1 VRDGQRHDRG
11 THRANPLGA
20 LLAVL
25 GVAGFCVSIFLNWIG
40 AGSRT
45 GVVDA
50 GPGEQTL
57 NGYDLTPVLPF
68 VALLGAGLAA
78 VGLAVCY
85 LIDPP
90 GLGGAANNVT
100 TKIGIFV
107 ALASAAVWSIGAGCS
122 PTRPRATITR
132 GTTTPPVPGRSPD
145 TPPPRARGW
154 HLGSCADR
162 RVAPRCGEQPSR
174 AFEPSSRRRRHVEGV
189 MSTKRL

>member
-1 VRDGQRHDRG
+1 MTSSGAVRDSQRHDRG

-25 GVAGFCVSIFLNWIG
+25 GVAGFCVSIFLNWTG

-68 VALLGAGLAA
+68 VALLGVGLVIAVLYAYGKAAHGQHRGLSLVTMATGLAA

-107 ALASAAVWSIGAGCS
+107 ALASAAVWSIGAGLFADQTEGDHHEGYDDTAGAGPVTGYA
-122 PTRPRATITR
+122 PTESTR
-132 GTTTPPVPGRSPD
+132 VEPPVVR
-145 TPPPRARGW
+145 
-154 HLGSCADR
+154 
-162 RVAPRCGEQPSR
+162 
-174 AFEPSSRRRRHVEGV
+174 
-189 MSTKRL
+189 